1 MTASARVCSSSLGA
15 FPRHARV
22 GDGLT
27 VDQLVERGR
36 LLVTA
41 DQEVSIHYAG
51 GALFAVR
58 QALSDLFD
66 DFGFAVFVFAAV
78 AVGGI
83 DDEAMLA
90 RAGRFGNL
98 EVFQSLTHRFGIVVR
113 AVAGAAQNQMAIR
126 VGLWFRRKSR
136 DRPS

>member
-1 MTASARVCSSSLGA
+1 MQQFVGA

-41 DQEVSIHYAG
+41 DQEAFHHYAG
-51 GALFAVR
+51 DALFAVR

-90 RAGRFGNL
+90 RAGRF
-98 EVFQSLTHRFGIVVR
+98 
-113 AVAGAAQNQMAIR
+113 
-126 VGLWFRRKSR
+126 RR
-136 DRPS
+136 